1 MKKRLHNLKKVW
13 IIIPLFIVA
22 VSFRIET
29 VVGQELTA
37 DPAIEEMSEQE
48 PDSQPVEDDDQSLS
62 NTQLILRRERLTEE
76 ISDQHKQLLGQLT
89 AYQQDERQYRIALD
103 QYQRLQT
110 LKSIEEIV
118 EISRK
123 LILSRN
129 KALHSYLN
137 LLRLQIIESEGIE
150 QKHKTRIIEQ
160 VEALQIQLTEHSNLA
175 QEISDRERVNQ
186 LAEEFE
192 PLAESVSTT
201 SYYALSILAI
211 GRLQSVYDQAVVIN
225 QRIREKDE
233 QSQIES
239 SARMRSL
246 AEVEKL
252 INELPS
258 LNRTVWT
265 RVDEAESSYQS
276 YEGLYRNLSRDLNSI
291 YSKLSRLV
299 SYFEELE
306 NVE

>member
-306 NVE
+306 NVK